1 MLIIDMKKETLIAII
16 LGAFLGITI
25 ALITTLTT
33 KKQIMKQKKI
43 IAPKITPSLP
53 PLQPEIQT
61 LEIIQPPNDYITN
74 KDIILIKGKA
84 GKKSLIVAQS
94 PTSEKVIQTKEKD
107 FSLEFPLSLGE
118 NLIKITSY
126 GDKNIDEKTLKV
138 YYLKE

>member
-1 MLIIDMKKETLIAII
+1 MLIIDMKKETVIAII
-16 LGAFLGITI
+16 LGVILGIII
-25 ALITTLTT
+25 ALALTFTT
-33 KKQIMKQKKI
+33 KKQVMKQKKI
-43 IAPKITPSLP
+43 ITPKVTPSLP

-61 LEIIQPPNDYITN
+61 LEIIQPSNNHITN
-74 KDIILIKGKA
+74 KDSVLIKGRT

-126 GDKNIDEKTLKV
+126 GNKNIDEKTLKV